1 MMKIHLSYL
10 SQRRL
15 LMFFNRKLIS
25 LVLFF
30 CCVITAQ
37 GAAHEGYQLTQI
49 EAEPYT
55 QVIQRTGKVD
65 FARVVNLSFKT
76 AGFLTQLNVDEGG
89 VFDEKQLLAAL
100 DTSELEAEKN
110 AAYARLL
117 QAKRN
122 VSRIETLLE
131 KKLSSQQELDDALTA
146 VETTR
151 AAYKVAYYN
160 LEKTQIFAPFDGVV
174 IKRNTDLGELQSPGI
189 GALQVA
195 TLSNNIIASVA
206 LTGEEISLVHL
217 NQKVKVN
224 LAYLGLVDGKISK
237 IPAIADSQN
246 HLFTIEVLLEE
257 TNFTK
262 PLIVGQLA
270 RILIY
275 AQSQDYVYRLPIEA
289 LNAVNEQG
297 EAIIFIEQGNKP
309 VQQAYPVFK
318 IDNDFLYLT
327 AHENS
332 VALNVITQ
340 GWDKL
345 PLISTK
351 K

>member
-76 AGFLTQLNVDEGG
+76 AGFLTQLTVDEGG
-89 VFDEKQLLAAL
+89 VFEEKQLLAAL

-110 AAYARLL
+110 ASYARLL

-122 VSRIETLLE
+122 IARIKTLM
-131 KKLSSQQELDDALTA
+131 KKNLSSQRDLDDALTA

-151 AAYKVAYYN
+151 ASYRVAYYN
-160 LEKTQIFAPFDGVV
+160 LEKAQIFAPFNGVV
-174 IKRNTDLGELQSPGI
+174 VRRNTDLGELQSPGVS
-189 GALQVA
+189 ALQVA
-195 TLSNNIIASVA
+195 SLSNNLIASVA
-206 LTGEEISLVHL
+206 LTGEEISSVHL
-217 NQKVKVN
+217 NQKVKVH
-224 LAYLGLVDGKISK
+224 LAYSGLVDGKISK
-237 IPAIADSQN
+237 IPAIADSRN
-246 HLFTIEVLLEE
+246 HLFTIEVSLDES
-257 TNFTK
+257 NGTK
-262 PLIVGQLA
+262 SLIVGQLA

-275 AQSQDYVYRLPIEA
+275 AQGQDFVYRLPIEA

-297 EAIIFIEQGNKP
+297 QALITVEKNNKP
-309 VQQAYPVFK
+309 EQQAFTIYK
-318 IDNDFLYLT
+318 LDNDFLYLV
-327 AHENS
+327 AQENS
-332 VALNVITQ
+332 AALDVIIQ
-340 GWDKL
+340 GWNKL

>member
-1 MMKIHLSYL
+1 MMKMYLSYFSL
-10 SQRRL
+10 SN
-15 LMFFNRKLIS
+15 FTKLCNGKFIS
-25 LVLFF
+25 LILIFA
-30 CCVITAQ
+30 CLPAAQ
-37 GAAHEGYQLTQI
+37 SAVNEGYQLMQI

-76 AGFLTQLNVDEGG
+76 AGFLTQLNVDEGDT
-89 VFDEKQLLAAL
+89 FEEKKLLAAL
-100 DTSELEAEKN
+100 DTSELKAEKN
-110 AAYARLL
+110 ANYARLL

-122 VSRIETLLE
+122 VDRIKTLIE
-131 KKLSSQQELDDALTA
+131 KSLGSQRDLDDALTA

-160 LEKTQIFAPFDGVV
+160 LEKAQIIAPFDGVV
-174 IKRNTDLGELQSPGI
+174 VQRNTDLGEFQSPGV

-195 TLSNNIIASVA
+195 TLSKNLIASVS
-206 LTGEEISLVHL
+206 LTGEEISLVYL
-217 NQKVKVN
+217 NQKVKVH
-224 LAYLGLVDGKISK
+224 LAYSGLVNGKISK
-237 IPAIADSQN
+237 IPAIADSRN
-246 HLFTIEVLLEE
+246 HLFTIEVSLEE

-275 AQSQDYVYRLPIEA
+275 AQGQDFVYRLPIEA

-297 EAIIFIEQGNKP
+297 QALITIEKNSKP
-309 VQQAYPVFK
+309 EQHAFTIYK
-318 IDNDFLYLT
+318 MDNNFLYLS
-327 AHENS
+327 AQENS
-332 VALNVITQ
+332 AALDVITL
-340 GWDKL
+340 GWNKL